1 MWEAPSNRILGK
13 DGMRLA
19 LVFLERFFVCC
30 RVDIRFYQFI
40 QFAFKAG
47 AALNPDIEISAYT
60 VKVTGVTVVPIKFK
74 LTFRA
79 LALQTTNY

>member
-30 RVDIRFYQFI
+30 RVDIRFY
-40 QFAFKAG
+40 
-47 AALNPDIEISAYT
+47 
-60 VKVTGVTVVPIKFK
+60 
-74 LTFRA
+74 
-79 LALQTTNY
+79 